1 MRLTSSL
8 RAVRGRGVPT
18 VVGCLMVGGLLLQLT
33 QPTLGQYQGFPR
45 AEEILDKYVEAT
57 GGKDAHQK
65 VNNRVIRGTLHMPAE
80 GITGTIEAYEARPNL
95 SYSVI
100 EIEGM
105 VRQERG
111 TDGKIAW
118 ERQSVSGTRILQGDE
133 LRQFMREAVFD
144 AEVNWRE
151 LYEKAETVGIEEID
165 DKPAY
170 HVELTAS
177 GGEKMAA
184 YYDRSSGLL
193 VKFVMKVKSRM
204 GETVVETYPSDYRK
218 VGGVLIPHKQRLVV
232 GTLEQVL
239 TFDSV
244 QVNAKL
250 DQNRFVLPEDVKQLL
265 RQPKK
270 TTITPKKGEEP

>member
-1 MRLTSSL
+1 MRPTSRL
-8 RAVRGRGVPT
+8 GAVHGRGVPT
-18 VVGCLMVGGLLLQLT
+18 VVGSLMVGALLFLVT
-33 QPTLGQYQGFPR
+33 EPTLGQYQGLR
-45 AEEILDKYVEAT
+45 SAEEILDRYVEAI

-105 VRQERG
+105 IRQERG
-111 TDGKIAW
+111 TDGKTAW
-118 ERQSVSGTRILQGDE
+118 ERHSVSGTRLLTGDE

-144 AEVNWRE
+144 AEANWRK

-170 HVELTAS
+170 HVALTAR

-184 YYDRSSGLL
+184 YYDRSSSLL
-193 VKFVMKVKSRM
+193 VKFVMKVRSRT

-218 VGGVLIPHKQRLVV
+218 VAGVLIAHKQRLVI
-232 GTLEQVL
+232 GTIEQVL

-244 QVNAKL
+244 QINVKL
-250 DQNRFVLPEDVKQLL
+250 GPDRFALPDDVQQLL
-265 RQPKK
+265 RLQKE
-270 TTITPKKGEEP
+270 THITPKKDEGP